1 MYGIYRKRKI
11 FRAPDC
17 VVTSLNRSL
26 HFSLVASIASGW
38 ALAQEFAY
46 AALGRGFTAPLILC
60 YHLWLGLSICGPGL
74 ASIAPLLAT
83 RLQAELSRVY
93 EVRLRVQCD
102 HVLPR
107 MTSTAPRWPIS
118 PPSPSLCLGGRIQGY
133 RNYFYSSGLASSH
146 LVQATFFPE

>member
-1 MYGIYRKRKI
+1 MLGKYVWYLPKKEDL
-11 FRAPDC
+11 RAPDC

-26 HFSLVASIASGW
+26 HFSLDASIASGW

-60 YHLWLGLSICGPGL
+60 YHLWPGLSLCGPGL

-118 PPSPSLCLGGRIQGY
+118 PPPHPCAWEDVFRATGIIFIVQG
-133 RNYFYSSGLASSH
+133 
-146 LVQATFFPE
+146 